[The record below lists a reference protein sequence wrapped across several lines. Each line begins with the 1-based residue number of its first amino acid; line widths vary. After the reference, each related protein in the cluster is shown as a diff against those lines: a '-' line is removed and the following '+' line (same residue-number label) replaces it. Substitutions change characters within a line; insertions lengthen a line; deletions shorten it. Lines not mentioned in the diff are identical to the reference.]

1 MSLYA
6 VIDCNNFFVSCERV
20 FRPDLEGQPV
30 VVLSNND
37 GCAISR
43 SDEAKKLGIPMGAP
57 AFKYEDI
64 FKKHNVC
71 VFSANFSLYGDISQR
86 VMKTIATGAQQM
98 EIYSIDEAFIT
109 YDGMSTDQALESARI
124 LRKKILQHVG
134 VPVSIGIAPT
144 KTLAKAANE
153 TAKLNSRTGINK
165 DGVYAIEPS
174 KDHHE
179 LKKIPVGDIWGI
191 GRKLSIF
198 LNSHGIFTADQLAE
212 CEDKWVKKYLTI
224 SGLKTVRELRGIES
238 IAFEEVY
245 PAKKSIISSKSFGR
259 PVTSRQEVNEAVA
272 NFTTR
277 AAEKLREEKEVATHL
292 GVAITTNYHN
302 KHDKQY
308 YESRSIRLLQP
319 TSHTP
324 DLISAAVSI
333 LDSIF
338 KEGYRYKK
346 ATVFLFGLYD
356 ENAVQQGFFSNTLP
370 WVCETGPMKK
380 KQLMRVVDELNTELG
395 SGTLHFARE
404 GVNKKWHQRRKKVS
418 PRYTTKWKEL
428 PRVS

>member
-20 FRPDLEGQPV
+20 FRPDLEGKPV

-64 FKKHNVC
+64 FKKHDVC

-109 YDGMSTDQALESARI
+109 YDGMSIDQALKSART
-124 LRKKILQHVG
+124 LRKKILNHVG

-153 TAKLNSRTGINK
+153 IAKNNSRAGINM
-165 DGVYAIEPS
+165 DGVYAIKPS
-174 KDHHE
+174 KDHQE
-179 LKKIPVGDIWGI
+179 LKNIPVGDIWGI
-191 GRKLSIF
+191 GRKLNVF

-224 SGLKTVRELRGIES
+224 SGLKTVHELRGIES

-259 PVTSRQEVNEAVA
+259 PVTSRQEINEAVA

-277 AAEKLREEKEVATHL
+277 AAEKLREENEVTTHL

-308 YESRSIRLLQP
+308 FESRSIRLLQP

-324 DLISAAVSI
+324 DLISAAIGI
-333 LDSIF
+333 LDKIF

-356 ENAVQQGFFSNTLP
+356 ENVVQQGFFSNTLS
-370 WVCETGPMKK
+370 WNCEQKSTEKK
-380 KQLMRVVDELNTELG
+380 RLMRVVDELNTELG
-395 SGTLHFARE
+395 SGTLRFARE
-404 GVNKKWHQRRKKVS
+404 GMSKRWHQRRKKVS
-418 PRYTTKWKEL
+418 PRYTTKWTEL
-428 PRVS
+428 PRVR

>member
-1 MSLYA
+1 MYA

-20 FRPDLEGQPV
+20 FRPDLEGRPV

-43 SDEAKKLGIPMGAP
+43 SDEAKALGIPMGAP

-64 FKKHNVC
+64 FKKHNVEI
-71 VFSANFSLYGDISQR
+71 FSANFSLYGDISQR

-109 YDGMSTDQALESARI
+109 YDGMTAAQSLDAARR

-153 TAKLNSRTGINK
+153 IAKHKSRTGVS
-165 DGVYAIEPS
+165 DEGVYALEPS
-174 KDHHE
+174 NDHHE
-179 LKKIPVGDIWGI
+179 LADISVGDIWGI
-191 GRKLSIF
+191 GRKLSTF
-198 LNSHGIFTADQLAE
+198 LNSHGIFTAAQLAE
-212 CEDKWVKKYLTI
+212 CEEMWVKKYLTI

-238 IAFEEVY
+238 VAFEEVY
-245 PAKKSIISSKSFGR
+245 PAKKSIISSKSFGT
-259 PVTSRQEVNEAVA
+259 PITSRQDMNEAVA

-277 AAEKLREEKEVATHL
+277 AAEKLREEQEVTTHI

-302 KHDKQY
+302 THDKQY
-308 YESRSIRLLQP
+308 YESRSMRLLQP
-319 TSHTP
+319 TAHTP
-324 DLISAAVSI
+324 DLISSAVSI
-333 LDSIF
+333 LDSIY

-356 ENAVQQGFFSNTLP
+356 ENSVQQGLFSNALP
-370 WVCETGPMKK
+370 WDLSKESSKKNNLMK
-380 KQLMRVVDELNTELG
+380 VIDTLNTDLG
-395 SGTLHFARE
+395 SGTLRFARE
-404 GVNKKWHQRRKKVS
+404 GVGKRWHQRRKKVS
-418 PRYTTKWKEL
+418 PRYTTQWKDL
-428 PRVS
+428 PQVK

>member
-1 MSLYA
+1 MYA
-6 VIDCNNFFVSCERV
+6 VIDCNNFFVSCERI
-20 FRPDLEGQPV
+20 FRPDLEGRPV

-57 AFKYEDI
+57 AFKYEEV
-64 FKKHNVC
+64 FKKNHVE

-86 VMKTIATGAQQM
+86 VMKTIATGAQLM

-109 YDGMSTDQALESARI
+109 YDGMTVVQVLESARQ

-134 VPVSIGIAPT
+134 IPVSIGIAPT

-153 TAKLNSRTGINK
+153 VAKHNSRTGVNK

-174 KDHHE
+174 LDHHE
-179 LKKIPVGDIWGI
+179 LKDIPVGDIWGI
-191 GRKLSIF
+191 GRKLSLL
-198 LNSHGIFTADQLAE
+198 LNNHGIFMASQLAE
-212 CEDKWVKKYLTI
+212 CEEKWVKKYLTI
-224 SGLKTVRELRGIES
+224 SGLKTVHELRGIES
-238 IAFEEVY
+238 VAFEEVY
-245 PAKKSIISSKSFGR
+245 PAKKSIISSKSFGS
-259 PVTSRQEVNEAVA
+259 PISSRSEMNEAVA

-277 AAEKLREEKEVATHL
+277 AAEKLREEHEIATHI

-324 DLISAAVSI
+324 DLIAATIGI
-333 LDSIF
+333 LDRIY
-338 KEGYRYKK
+338 KDGYRYKK

-356 ENAVQQGFFSNTLP
+356 EDIEQRGFFENTLS
-370 WVCETGPMKK
+370 WGLAKESSKKRKLMK
-380 KQLMRVVDELNTELG
+380 VVDSLNTDLG
-395 SGTLHFARE
+395 SGTVHFARE
-404 GVNKKWHQRRKKVS
+404 GVNKRWHQRRKKVS
-418 PRYTTKWKEL
+418 PHYTTKWKEL
-428 PRVS
+428 PHVK